1 MEYFF
6 RHSEDLKTNINMPLF
21 WGFLLIY
28 LILIYKLR
36 HKRKILPIQ
45 LVSLSIIEIAL
56 FIWYYE
62 DKLLFIREGLPLYHC
77 RIAAFMMAISFF
89 LKSYKLSNYFAWLGI
104 IGTLIAYSFPDPS
117 KYLWP
122 HITNLTYILG
132 HSLSI
137 GSALMI
143 LTNEKRELDFRFI
156 CKLTLA
162 MNFVI
167 YLVNKIASANYGY
180 LNHLPESF
188 LINFPSPVLYLGIS
202 LGLIFLIYKLSRIN
216 LRKVLS
222 SYN

>member
-6 RHSEDLKTNINMPLF
+6 RHGEDLKTNIKMPLV

-28 LILIYKLR
+28 LIMIYKLR
-36 HKRKILPIQ
+36 HKRKILAMQ
-45 LVSLSIIEIAL
+45 LVSLFVIELAL
-56 FIWYYE
+56 FLWYYE
-62 DKLLFIREGLPLYHC
+62 GKVLFIKEGLPLYHC
-77 RIAAFMMAISFF
+77 RIAALMMTISFF
-89 LKSYKLSNYFAWLGI
+89 RKNYKLCNYFAWLGI
-104 IGTLIAYSFPDPS
+104 IGTLTAYSFPDPS

-122 HITNLTYILG
+122 HITNLTYVLG

-167 YLVNKIASANYGY
+167 YLLNKILSANYGY
-180 LNHLPESF
+180 LDHLPDSF
-188 LINFPSPVLYLGIS
+188 PINFPSPVLYFGIS
-202 LGLIFLIYKLSRIN
+202 LGLIFLIYKLSKIN
-216 LRKVLS
+216 LRKILP

>member
-6 RHSEDLKTNINMPLF
+6 RHSEDLKTNIKMPLV

-36 HKRKILPIQ
+36 HKRKILSIQ
-45 LVSLSIIEIAL
+45 LGSLSIIEIAL
-56 FIWYYE
+56 FLWYYSGRR
-62 DKLLFIREGLPLYHC
+62 LFIKEGLPLYHC

-89 LKSYKLSNYFAWLGI
+89 RKNYKLSNYFAWLGI

-132 HSLSI
+132 HILSI

-143 LTNEKRELDFRFI
+143 LANERRELDLSFI
-156 CKLTLA
+156 CKLTLT
-162 MNFVI
+162 MNLVI
-167 YLVNKIASANYGY
+167 YLLNKTLSANYGY
-180 LNHLPESF
+180 LNKLPDS
-188 LINFPSPVLYLGIS
+188 LAINFASPVLFIAIS
-202 LGLIFLIYKLSRIN
+202 LGLIFLIYGLSKIKLKKIGG
-216 LRKVLS
+216 
-222 SYN
+222 

>member
-6 RHSEDLKTNINMPLF
+6 RHSEDLKTNIKMPLV
-21 WGFLLIY
+21 WVFLLIY

-36 HKRKILPIQ
+36 HRRKILPIQ

-77 RIAAFMMAISFF
+77 RIAAFMMAISYFR
-89 LKSYKLSNYFAWLGI
+89 KDYKLSNYFAWLGI
-104 IGTLIAYSFPDPS
+104 IGTLIAFSFPDPS

-122 HITNLTYILG
+122 HITNLTYVLG
-132 HSLSI
+132 HSLSL

-143 LTNEKRELDFRFI
+143 LTNHRRKLDLKFI
-156 CKLTLA
+156 GKISLA
-162 MNFVI
+162 MNLVI

-188 LINFPSPVLYLGIS
+188 PINFPSPVLYLGIS
-202 LGLIFLIYKLSRIN
+202 LGMIVLIYELNKIN
-216 LRKVLS
+216 LEKLLTIK
-222 SYN
+222 N

>member
-6 RHSEDLKTNINMPLF
+6 RHGEDLKTNIKMPLV

-28 LILIYKLR
+28 LIMIYKLR
-36 HKRKILPIQ
+36 YKRKILSVQ

-56 FIWYYE
+56 FLWYYAGRR
-62 DKLLFIREGLPLYHC
+62 LFIKEGLPLYHC
-77 RIAAFMMAISFF
+77 RIAAFMMAISF
-89 LKSYKLSNYFAWLGI
+89 LRKNYKLSNYFAWLGI

-122 HITNLTYILG
+122 HITNLTYVLG
-132 HSLSI
+132 HSLSM

-143 LTNEKRELDFRFI
+143 LTNERRDLDLKFI
-156 CKLTLA
+156 CKITLI

-167 YLVNKIASANYGY
+167 YLVNKILSANYGY
-180 LNHLPESF
+180 LDHLPDSF
-188 LINFPSPVLYLGIS
+188 PINFPSPVLYFGIS

-216 LRKVLS
+216 LSKLLP